1 MMTATYKFRCALF
14 GHTSDVRSLV
24 CPTVDS
30 IISGSRDF
38 TVISWKLSKEDAN
51 FHSDTILRGHENYV
65 SSVAFHTT
73 VAGNQFIYTGSHDK
87 LIRAFIPGSTTATY
101 CLAGHTDT
109 VCALAVDTRGA
120 LISGSWDKSVKIWYD
135 RQCLATIQ
143 GHGEAVWCV
152 LILSTSCVSATAES
166 DFVIL
171 TGSADGLIRIWRAEC
186 VYAKKAGQ
194 ETRSS
199 LVKTLRGHTDS
210 IRSLAQVDAS
220 RVLSASNDASIRA
233 WHIPSGQCVGE
244 FYGHTHFVY
253 ALSTRPTAELFV
265 SSGEDRCVR
274 VWTMPG
280 ESEWGVGK
288 QFSPIQC
295 IPLPC
300 QSAWCV
306 ALTPENDIVVGGSDS
321 VIRIFS
327 SDPKRQGSASAIQ
340 TFEAE
345 LASSKIA
352 TPDASGTGDLSLEKL
367 PGVEALL
374 QPGNKEG
381 QILIVNQDGRPVC
394 FQWSSSDT
402 RWLEIGDV
410 VGTGQS
416 KLAVYDGKEYDF
428 VFSVD
433 ISDDLT
439 ALKLPYNRTE
449 DPWFVAQRFLHE
461 HDLPQDYLDTVAQFI
476 IKNAGPQINPPSYSA
491 SDPFTG
497 ADRYIPGNLGSSNN
511 STAVRANNSL
521 LKADVNYIPSTQ
533 FIPLKAISL
542 NPLLIKLE
550 AFNKAESKPIEAEI
564 LSLIR
569 DFTFDLPESQA
580 VHMATALLEV
590 IPNWRQDQV
599 FPLLDLLRCLVFW
612 PPASDFIFS
621 ESNWSV
627 LFDVSLGHR
636 DLPQANCLLVLRL
649 LANAVAA
656 DGPRCLASITTDS
669 PLSRSLVTVIDFVPK
684 LSQMIDRIKE
694 DITQRKQ
701 HQVALATLLHNMAVF
716 AHLAASSKIGTSPL
730 LTSLRV
736 IPSLCI
742 RLGLSFL
749 SLGPNHGPGG
759 VTLFHP
765 DAVFAL
771 ILGLGTALLSA
782 TPADTSDEI
791 VKARRVRLISSAAPV
806 LNTSVQPTS
815 QGVEPNR
822 TVEDELAAWEKVRG
836 VINYWASTPTCVPKV
851 RGAAIDL
858 LRLLE

>member
-1 MMTATYKFRCALF
+1 MTPTYKFRCALL

-38 TVISWKLSKEDAN
+38 TVITWKLSRGGTD

-65 SSVAFHTT
+65 SSVTFHTT
-73 VAGNQFIYTGSHDK
+73 VAGNQLIYTGSHDK
-87 LIRAFIPGSTTATY
+87 LIRVFVPGCTTAAY

-135 RQCLATIQ
+135 KQCLTTIQ

-152 LILSTSCVSATAES
+152 LVLPTSCVSATAES

-186 VYAKKAGQ
+186 VYARKAGQ

-199 LVKTLRGHTDS
+199 LVKTLRGHTGS
-210 IRSLAQVDAS
+210 IRSLARVDVS

-253 ALSTRPTAELFV
+253 ALSTRPNSTVFV

-274 VWTMPG
+274 VWTMPS

-321 VIRIFS
+321 AIRIFS
-327 SDPKRQGSASAIQ
+327 SDPKRQASASAIQ

-352 TPDASGTGDLSLEKL
+352 APNAPGTGDLNPEKL
-367 PGVEALL
+367 PGIEALL

-394 FQWSSSDT
+394 FQWSSSDA

-416 KLAVYDGKEYDF
+416 KLAVYEGKEYDF

-461 HDLPQDYLDTVAQFI
+461 HNLPQDYLDTVAQFI
-476 IKNAGPQINPPSYSA
+476 IRNAGPQINPPSYTA

-497 ADRYIPGNLGSSNN
+497 ADRYIPGSLSSSSN
-511 STAVRANNSL
+511 
-521 LKADVNYIPSTQ
+521 
-533 FIPLKAISL
+533 
-542 NPLLIKLE
+542 IKLE
-550 AFNKAESKPIEAEI
+550 AFNEVENKPISAEI

-569 DFTFDLPESQA
+569 NFAFDLPESQA
-580 VHMATALLEV
+580 VQMTTALLQV

-612 PPASDFIFS
+612 PPASDLIFS

-627 LFDVSLGHR
+627 LFDMSLGHT

-656 DGPRCLASITTDS
+656 DGPRYLTSMATDS
-669 PLSRSLVTVIDFVPK
+669 SLSRSLVIVIDFVPK
-684 LSQMIDRIKE
+684 LSQMVDRIKQ

-701 HQVALATLLHNMAVF
+701 HQVALATLIHNTAVL
-716 AHLAASSKIGTSPL
+716 AHLATSSKIGTIPL

-742 RLGLSFL
+742 RLCLSFL
-749 SLGPNHGPGG
+749 SLGPHHGPGG
-759 VTLFHP
+759 IALFHP
-765 DAVFAL
+765 DAVFAV

-782 TPADTSDEI
+782 TLDDMSPDTSDEI
-791 VKARRVRLISSAAPV
+791 VKAHRVRLISSAAPV
-806 LNTSVQPTS
+806 LNASVQPTS
-815 QGVEPNR
+815 QRAEPNR
-822 TVEDELAAWEKVRG
+822 TVEDELAAWEEVRR
-836 VINYWASTPTCVPKV
+836 VINYWASTPTCSPKV